1 MATTITVSST
11 AALYDALAK
20 ATGGEIIKLAAGSY
34 GALTLDVKTGF
45 DRTFPSNVTITSADP
60 LNPATFSS
68 VKLDSVANLT
78 LDGLVFDYKFK
89 AGDPSFVSP
98 FLITGGDRVT
108 VTNSTFD
115 GDVASGVSVAA
126 NGFGTG
132 YALVVRGATN
142 VTVSNNEM
150 HNFLRGLVVDDS
162 SGLKITGNDI
172 SGMRTDGMDFSQVQG
187 VLIEGNSI
195 HDFKGSPTSLDH
207 CDMIQFFTSG
217 TTEPSTDIIIRGNAL
232 DIGNGTATQSIF
244 MRNELVEMG
253 QASSYMNYRNVTIE
267 QNVITNGH
275 LNGIA
280 VGQTTGLK
288 IQHNTVLHA
297 DGAKAD
303 GVDSGVE
310 IPAIILAAGSTS
322 VVVTN
327 NATRALMG
335 WTGQSGWTVNHNAF
349 VQDQNPD
356 MPGYYG
362 NVFVTSSLT
371 SPDGVHNYIAV
382 PGGILDLLDAGANAT
397 LMADGSNPVHAMFQ
411 TSEDEG
417 GFVQTRFF
425 DASYSISDLGTLP
438 QGTTF
443 VWSFGDG
450 TTATGL
456 KVGHNFAKGGSY
468 DVSLT
473 VKLPTGQT
481 DVTHSVVAVQDSDI
495 LSLGSDGAFDAS
507 HNGIMIDLAKSSA
520 ACSSAG
526 IQLNSTGVSASVA
539 RSHVADIIE
548 AEDFHISMTLDAD
561 KRTAYGE
568 VFRLN
573 GSFITSVTNTGDVLV
588 RAFSTTDN
596 EVQLISSGIKVNNL
610 KSHDVDIKLHD
621 GVLQLM
627 VDGKVMD
634 QDAFGGTLKNAG
646 ALDMTFG
653 NQWGSRNFYGNVTEF
668 DIVVGEDPSSNFVA
682 GSWAL

>member
-11 AALYDALAK
+11 AALYSALSK

-34 GALTLDVKTGF
+34 GALTLDVKSGF

-78 LDGLVFDYKFK
+78 LDGLVFDYNFK
-89 AGDPSFVSP
+89 AGDPSFLSP
-98 FLITGGDRVT
+98 FRITGGDRIT

-126 NGFGTG
+126 NGYGTG

-150 HNFLRGLVVDDS
+150 HNFQRGLVVDDS
-162 SGLKITGNDI
+162 SGIKVTGNDI
-172 SGMRTDGMDFSQVQG
+172 SNMRTDGMDFSQVKS
-187 VLIEGNSI
+187 VLIEGNAL
-195 HDFKGSPTSLDH
+195 HDFRRSPTSLDH
-207 CDMIQFFTSG
+207 CDMIQFFTNG
-217 TTEPSTDIIIRGNAL
+217 TTEPSTDIIIRGNVL
-232 DIGNGTATQSIF
+232 DIGKGTFTQSIF
-244 MRNELVEMG
+244 MRNELVEWG
-253 QASSYMNYRNVTIE
+253 QAGSEMNYRNVTIE
-267 QNVITNGH
+267 QNVITNAH

-280 VGQTTGLK
+280 VGQTTGL
-288 IQHNTVLHA
+288 IIRHNTVLHA
-297 DGAKAD
+297 DGVKAD
-303 GVDSGVE
+303 GVDPGVE
-310 IPAIILAAGSTS
+310 IPAIMVASGSTS

-327 NATRALMG
+327 NATGALVG
-335 WTGQSGWTVNHNAF
+335 WTGQSGWTVNRNAF

-356 MPGYYG
+356 LPNYYG
-362 NVFVTSSLT
+362 NVFVTSSLS
-371 SPDGVHNYIAV
+371 SPDGVHEYIAV
-382 PGGILDLLDAGANAT
+382 PGGILDQLDAGADAT
-397 LMADGSNPVHAMFQ
+397 LLADGSNPVHAMFQ
-411 TSEDEG
+411 TSKDQG
-417 GFVQTRFF
+417 GYVQTRFF
-425 DASYSISDLGTLP
+425 DASYSISDLGVLP

-443 VWSFGDG
+443 LWNFGDG
-450 TTATGL
+450 TTASGM

-481 DVTHSVVAVQDSDI
+481 DVTHSVIAVQDSDI
-495 LSLGSDGAFDAS
+495 LTLGSDGAFDAS
-507 HNGIMIDLAKSSA
+507 QNGIMIDLAKSSA
-520 ACSSAG
+520 ACTYAG

-539 RSHVADIIE
+539 RSHVADIIQ

-573 GSFITSVTNTGDVLV
+573 GSFITSVTTTGEVLV
-588 RAFSTTDN
+588 RAFSTTGN

-610 KSHDVDIKLHD
+610 LSHDVDIKLND

-627 VDGKVMD
+627 INGRIAD
-634 QDAFGGTLKNAG
+634 QDAFAGTLKSYG
-646 ALDMTFG
+646 TLDMTFG
-653 NQWGSRNFYGNVTEF
+653 NQWGARNFYGDVTEF
-668 DIVVGEDPSSNFVA
+668 DIVAGEDPSSSFVA
-682 GSWAL
+682 GSWLL